1 MENNLYLLLVLVAGV
16 LGLLYSFIKTS
27 WINKQD
33 EGNERMQQ
41 IGKNIADGA
50 MAFIAAEYRVLSI
63 FVGIVAVI
71 LAFAANNQN
80 DSILI
85 SNANK

>member
-1 MENNLYLLLVLVAGV
+1 
-16 LGLLYSFIKTS
+16 
-27 WINKQD
+27 
-33 EGNERMQQ
+33 MQQ

-85 SNANK
+85 SLSFLVGALASA